1 MNRTGLDIPI
11 ILCDQQPLGAR
22 QLVTAFA
29 ADLVPADVI
38 HLDEV
43 HLSVGAKGATRQ
55 SGRIFGESYKS
66 IVFSILFRLIT
77 AEFRNLQTIS
87 MVDVVCRTWVES
99 SVTRVFVSFS

>member
-1 MNRTGLDIPI
+1 MNRTGLDSPI

-22 QLVTAFA
+22 QHVTAFA

-43 HLSVGAKGATRQ
+43 HSTVGAKGAPRQ

-66 IVFSILFRLIT
+66 IFSILFRLIT
-77 AEFRNLQTIS
+77 TEFRNLQTIS